1 MNLDQL
7 KVEIHVNKLNFGYS
21 PDVDFLFLWRSSLL
35 MGGFYKKQIK
45 VQLILIYA
53 KSWNI

>member
-21 PDVDFLFLWRSSLL
+21 HDVDFWFL
-35 MGGFYKKQIK
+35 
-45 VQLILIYA
+45 
-53 KSWNI
+53 

>member
-21 PDVDFLFLWRSSLL
+21 HDVDFPFLWWNSPL